1 MDWFSKFEIQVNLSK
16 TFTNLTMFWLILT
29 KLKGNQTFTNLN
41 WMYENASNFPYYPE
55 KMIPMDIYRL
65 WECFKLAK
73 WIWRKVHHGQQY
85 LIFLPLF
92 LVSKHHCFIFFFLLG
107 FQLWKIIIG
116 TPVFEEMLKLNFGLD
131 VWNPIVYARTMLFID
146 FF

>member
-41 WMYENASNFPYYPE
+41 WMYENASNLPYYPE

-65 WECFKLAK
+65 WECFKLDK

-85 LIFLPLF
+85 QNTI
-92 LVSKHHCFIFFFLLG
+92 VSFYFHLG
-107 FQLWKIIIG
+107 FQFWQIIIG

-131 VWNPIVYARTMLFID
+131 VWNPIVYAHTMPFTD
-146 FF
+146 FL

>member
-41 WMYENASNFPYYPE
+41 WMYENASNLPYYPE

-92 LVSKHHCFIFFFLLG
+92 LVSKHHCFIFFSFWVFNYGKLLLEHQCLKKCLNWTLDWMCG
-107 FQLWKIIIG
+107 TQLFMH
-116 TPVFEEMLKLNFGLD
+116 VQCYL
-131 VWNPIVYARTMLFID
+131 
-146 FF
+146 